1 MGELG
6 DIQAVA
12 FDIDGTL
19 YETWKFNTRIVFH
32 FLAHSHFFL
41 HYGLVRSALRKDK
54 AEGDF
59 PRIQAE
65 YMARRLRT
73 TPEKAQEAL
82 DKIVYQ
88 GLKKYFIKIT
98 PCENAVDCVIRL
110 KEKGIKVAILSDF
123 PPEQKGE
130 LWGIKNLADLS
141 MGTEECGALKP
152 NPMAFEIMAK
162 KLGIKPENILYVGN
176 SYKYDVAGSKAAGMK
191 SAWFTSKRKAKKK
204 KDINNELAD
213 IRFSNY
219 ADLMQVLG
227 LN

>member
-19 YETWKFNTRIVFH
+19 YETWKLNTRIVFH
-32 FLAHSHFFL
+32 FLAHNHFFL

-59 PRIQAE
+59 SRIQAE
-65 YMARRLRT
+65 YMARRLKT

-82 DKIVYQ
+82 DRIVYQ
-88 GLKKYFIKIT
+88 GLKKFFLRIT
-98 PCENAVDCVIRL
+98 PCKNAVECVAKI
-110 KEKGIKVAILSDF
+110 KEKGLKVAILSDF

-130 LWGIKNLADLS
+130 LWGIKAMADLS

-152 NPMAFEIMAK
+152 NPIAFVKMAE

-176 SYKYDVAGSKAAGMK
+176 SYKYDVVGSKAAGMK
-191 SAWFTSKRKAKKK
+191 SAWFTSKSKARKRKNKE
-204 KDINNELAD
+204 NELAD